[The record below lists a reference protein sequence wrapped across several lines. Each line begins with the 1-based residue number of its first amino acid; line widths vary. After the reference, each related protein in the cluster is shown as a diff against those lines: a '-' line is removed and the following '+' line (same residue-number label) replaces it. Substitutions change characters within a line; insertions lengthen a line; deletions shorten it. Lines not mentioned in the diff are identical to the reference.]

1 MDPDKKRNPVF
12 EDVALGVGTSA
23 WGDRFLW
30 GYRQG
35 YQDQDLR
42 EAFERAVEA
51 GVNFFDSAE
60 SYGSGRS
67 EELLGEF
74 LKSTSQPIKIA
85 TKFFPYPWRLT
96 RGGLLRA
103 LRGSLRRLDR
113 SKVELYQLH
122 WATPPVTI
130 ETWMEAMVE
139 AYHAGMIG
147 AIGVSNCDRSQTQ
160 RAYDTLTREGIPL
173 ASNQVEY
180 NLLNR
185 QIEKN
190 GLLEFCQELG
200 ITLIAYSPMARGVL
214 TGKYSPQNPPR
225 GMRSLTYTP
234 QLLAKCQPLINQLKK
249 IGSEHGGKTAGQVA
263 LNWVMCKGAI
273 PIPGAKNFLQ
283 AEQNVGAAGWQLTQE
298 EVMALDDFSDRAL
311 K

>member
-1 MDPDKKRNPVF
+1 MDQGSKRNPVY
-12 EDVALGVGTSA
+12 EEVEMGVGTSA
-23 WGDRFLW
+23 WGDRFMW

-42 EAFERAVEA
+42 AAFESAVSA
-51 GVNFFDSAE
+51 GVRFFDSAE

-74 LKSTSQPIKIA
+74 IKNTPAPIKIA

-96 RGGLLRA
+96 RGSLLKA
-103 LRGSLRRLDR
+103 LRGSLGRLGR
-113 SKVELYQLH
+113 SKVEVYQLH

-147 AIGVSNCDRSQTQ
+147 AIGISNCDRSQTQ
-160 RAYDTLTREGIPL
+160 RAYDALTRAGIPL

-180 NLLNR
+180 NLINR

-190 GLLEFCQELG
+190 GLLDFCRDLG
-200 ITLIAYSPMARGVL
+200 IAVIAYSPMAKGVL
-214 TGKYSPQNPPR
+214 TGKFTPQNPPR

-234 QLLAKCQPLINQLKK
+234 QLLAKCQLLINQLKK

-263 LNWVMCKGAI
+263 LNWVICKGAI
-273 PIPGAKNFLQ
+273 PIPGAKNLSQ
-283 AEQNVGAAGWQLTQE
+283 AEQNVGAAGWRLTE
-298 EVMALDDFSDRAL
+298 EEIANLDDLSDRAL